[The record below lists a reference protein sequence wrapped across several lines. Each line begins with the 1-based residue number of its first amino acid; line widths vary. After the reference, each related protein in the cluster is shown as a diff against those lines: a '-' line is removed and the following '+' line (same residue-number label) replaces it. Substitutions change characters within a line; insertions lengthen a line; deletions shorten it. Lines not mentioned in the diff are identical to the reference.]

1 MALVNVKERW
11 SGINGQIE
19 QTNIEGA
26 QRGVAARAYT
36 VLFDAAPAIYDV
48 IDAAG
53 IPDIGEQHP
62 DANWIACRRKR
73 AVPLG
78 PFLYDVVCDYAGQD
92 SPLIAPAQISWQEA
106 SSTEL
111 VDRDSDGNALVNG
124 AGEPYQVS
132 VPISD
137 LVAVITRNEAAYP
150 YATMYAYWNAV
161 NSDVVAGT
169 WPAGTV
175 KMLPI
180 TAVRQ
185 DDGTTYYYVITY
197 RMQFR
202 SLDADGKGGWPPR
215 VPNKGKRYR
224 AVAGGDLLRVRDLLG
239 IDEALLNADGTLLN
253 GIGAEI
259 SGGDPTDWL
268 TPGVNKSVAFAGLSI
283 TWP

>member
-26 QRGVAARAYT
+26 QRGVAGRAFT
-36 VLFDAAPAIYDV
+36 VLFDSAPDIYDV
-48 IDAAG
+48 VDATG
-53 IPDIGEQHP
+53 IPDIGDQHP
-62 DANWIACRRKR
+62 AANWLALRRKR
-73 AVPLG
+73 AVPLS
-78 PFLYDVVCDYAGQD
+78 PLLYDVVLDYAGQD
-92 SPLIAPAQISWQEA
+92 SPLIAPVQFSWQEA

-111 VDRDSDGNALVNG
+111 VDRDSTGAALVNG
-124 AGEPYQVS
+124 AGDPYQLPKTV
-132 VPISD
+132 SD

-150 YATMYAYWNAV
+150 YSTMYSYWNAL
-161 NSDVVAGT
+161 NSDTIAGT

-185 DDGTTYYYVITY
+185 DDGTTYYYVVTY

-202 SLDADGKGGWPPR
+202 SMDDDGIGGWVPR

-253 GIGAEI
+253 GVGAEI
-259 SGGDPTDWL
+259 SGGDPTNWL
-268 TPGVNKSVAFAGLSI
+268 TPAIDKSVNFAALGI